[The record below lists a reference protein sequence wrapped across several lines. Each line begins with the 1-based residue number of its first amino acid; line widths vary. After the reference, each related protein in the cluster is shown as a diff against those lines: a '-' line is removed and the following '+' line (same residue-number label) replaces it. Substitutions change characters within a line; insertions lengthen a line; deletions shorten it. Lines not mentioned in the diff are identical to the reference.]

1 MNIRNDEGHTAL
13 DVVNLFTSS
22 KASADIK
29 QLLKGLFVT
38 LILRVRHGKLLDCKW
53 LRESKFTADFN
64 LHAYQ

>member
-29 QLLKGLFVT
+29 QVLKG
-38 LILRVRHGKLLDCKW
+38 
-53 LRESKFTADFN
+53 
-64 LHAYQ
+64 